1 MLIRVKLAFEYFQI
15 ARRSI
20 QPICPSW
27 QRVLNLFE
35 VAAVRS
41 IYHIVPIRNR
51 THSTFGSASDYI
63 EWLSETIRCVLKL
76 IGICFFDAEFKIV
89 QFEGLNPVLEFL
101 ALRGRS
107 YSVIGSDDLVTWVPV
122 SFQVQSA
129 LASGK
134 REPLSIEPIE
144 AGASDRA
151 CGFRHGSPEILQAA
165 GELTPT

>member
-1 MLIRVKLAFEYFQI
+1 MMLIRVKLAFEYFQI

-122 SFQVQSA
+122 SFQGQSA
-129 LASGK
+129 LASGSVSLYQSSQLK
-134 REPLSIEPIE
+134 QVRVTVPADFGTAPPKFFKL
-144 AGASDRA
+144 
-151 CGFRHGSPEILQAA
+151 LVN
-165 GELTPT
+165 

>member
-1 MLIRVKLAFEYFQI
+1 MMLIRVKLAFEYFQI

-51 THSTFGSASDYI
+51 TRSTFGSASDYI

-129 LASGK
+129 LASGSVSLYQSSQLK
-134 REPLSIEPIE
+134 QVRVTVPADFGTAPPKFFKL
-144 AGASDRA
+144 
-151 CGFRHGSPEILQAA
+151 LVN
-165 GELTPT
+165 